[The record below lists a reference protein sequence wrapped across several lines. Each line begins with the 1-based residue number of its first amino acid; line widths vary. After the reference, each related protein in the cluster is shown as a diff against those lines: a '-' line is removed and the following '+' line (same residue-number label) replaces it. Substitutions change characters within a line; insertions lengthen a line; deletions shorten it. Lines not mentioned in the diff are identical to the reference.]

1 MKTIQWKN
9 KTLHFVPTAHVS
21 KVSVEE
27 VKNAIETLNPEAVL
41 IELDNDRAESLK
53 NPNTYEDIDVVEM
66 IKQKQF
72 VKFSTQLLLANF
84 QKRIAEEEETQV
96 GGEMIQAIQSA
107 NDCNIPLFYIDRNV
121 NITMKRLWNSMSSYK
136 KTSLALSMVFS
147 SFEDDEVDVE
157 ALKDE
162 DLLFHMISE
171 METEVPDLAR
181 VILHERN
188 SYMAEKIKRNP
199 YDNLVIVIGAAHLE
213 GIIEE
218 LDKENDIKKLNTIPI
233 KKKKNWK
240 SWIVPLLIASLFL
253 SLLIKNPEQGF
264 KELVYWFLLSGGLAS
279 LGALLLKAHPL
290 SIIASFVGAPLGV
303 LSPVI
308 SVGFFSTFAEAYKR
322 PPKVSD
328 FEKLSE
334 DSKSIKGW
342 YHNLFLR
349 LILIMF
355 ITSLLSS
362 IGTFIAGGK
371 VIKLLF

>member
-1 MKTIQWKN
+1 MKTVQWKD

-27 VKNAIETLNPEAVL
+27 VKYAIETLSPEAVL

-53 NPNTYEDIDVVEM
+53 NPNTYEDIDVKEM

-84 QKRIAEEEETQV
+84 QKRIAEEEKTQV
-96 GGEMIQAIQSA
+96 GGEMMQAIQSA
-107 NDCNIPLFYIDRNV
+107 NDYDIPLFYIDRNV

-199 YDNLVIVIGAAHLE
+199 YNNLVIVIGAAHLD

-218 LDKENDIKKLNTIPI
+218 LDNENDIKKLSTIPI

-264 KELVYWFLLSGGLAS
+264 KELIYWFLLSGGLAS
-279 LGALLLKAHPL
+279 LGALLLRAHPL
-290 SIIASFVGAPLGV
+290 SILASFVGAPLGV